1 MAGQDQLRLMLNTTD
16 TVFEVSIPAK
26 PKLDMNNTHK
36 HDRNSGLPM
45 WTARLYARGR
55 VGDALW
61 SAVFDVTVV
70 AAEKPSATVCQQVV
84 PLDLE
89 ALPWASEREGKT
101 RTGIAYKASAL
112 QIIEAPALVGTAA

>member
-1 MAGQDQLRLMLNTTD
+1 MAGQDQFRLMLDNTN
-16 TVFEVSIPAK
+16 VVYEVSIPAK

-55 VGDALW
+55 VGDSLW

-70 AAEKPSATVCQQVV
+70 SADKPSATVCQQVV

-101 RTGIAYKASAL
+101 RTGIAYKASGL
-112 QIIEAPALVGTAA
+112 QIIEAPVLAGAAA

>member
-1 MAGQDQLRLMLNTTD
+1 MAGQDQFRLMLDTSN

-84 PLDLE
+84 PVDLE
-89 ALPWASEREGKT
+89 ALPWASERDGKT

-112 QIIEAPALVGTAA
+112 QSVEAPALVGAAA